1 MDSHQNQSNQSRVN
15 DYSNLYAKN
24 PVYPDNPVNR
34 NDQYDYQSQY
44 QYQYQPSPPKPKQ
57 PFSPIPLLL
66 IAGVLFL
73 FMGGILFLTST
84 WDMLSDAARA
94 ISLLSASL
102 IAFGVNVLAEK
113 VLKLPKTGLAFY
125 ILGCIFLPLALG
137 GIGAFQLFGEWL
149 SFSGD
154 GCNLL
159 WAMIFASIAG
169 TSFFGQRKY
178 KQVFLA
184 GISLMSMTGTWYTLI
199 FFFAELLC
207 KSGSTGYFL
216 FLSIAFSGY
225 AILAMLL
232 AKSYRKTHDRSDSLA
247 RAIPACL
254 YLTNCVYAVVLW
266 AFSSDFPKIGIVSSL
281 ILFVLFWNSDFISG
295 KLHTGVFGAFLAMA
309 TVIGAI
315 LNTWF
320 ADSFLAD
327 KSVEKACLRHFWGIL
342 AIIFLV
348 FYKIPKLRPE
358 LTKTFSRA
366 GAILS
371 IFFFWLQG
379 FCYLFENYE
388 ILLVY
393 ILVAIGFV
401 LYQKYGYKL
410 TEDRIYFVLECGI
423 LFLAAIASQ
432 EYQIASFLLVCSA
445 FVLLIQAFLR
455 KNTGSLMLAIAAS
468 AGMILSNYAHSEIT
482 ILFLGAGLLI
492 GGAVYAHRMRRELL
506 EICCSWAG
514 MALLIPASMKLC
526 SLWMESSTASVV
538 SMVILVTCYLLEIF
552 AFPGHARSRKT
563 KPYHEITSL
572 VISFIVFF
580 EYLETHRI
588 VATGTG
594 ILLCISLLIFS
605 AGFLKKESNALAIPQ
620 LVMLY
625 FTYSHMVESLTDSV
639 AIRTICYLALLLIYA
654 AMGRIILPDGFY
666 QHGKKIR
673 IDWAL
678 LAGVFPIFGIAL
690 TIDWYPSIVICLLL
704 AVYSAFYI
712 NRLDNQHIP
721 AVMAS
726 IFSCL
731 ALFFH
736 NIQDAFGI
744 VELLSGEDRKVPQL
758 LAWLIPAHLFILS
771 LIWILPKSK
780 RNNVCEVRF
789 GMYCLTMFSIVLTSL
804 HSGSVADAILTAV
817 ISFLILAGS
826 FTVKR
831 LRWFTL
837 GFVPLLL
844 ITFRVT
850 WKFWTSLHWGMY
862 LFLAGIIL
870 IVTASLYEYFTR
882 KAQENP
888 DEPKQKFKLFA
899 SWTW

>member
-1 MDSHQNQSNQSRVN
+1 MDSQQNQSSHSRVN

-24 PVYPDNPVNR
+24 SVYPDNPVHR
-34 NDQYDYQSQY
+34 SDQYDYQSQY
-44 QYQYQPSPPKPKQ
+44 QYQYQSSPPKPKQ

-169 TSFFGQRKY
+169 TSFFGQRNY

-184 GISLMSMTGTWYTLI
+184 GISLMSMTGTWYTLM

-266 AFSSDFPKIGIVSSL
+266 AFSSDFPKIGIVFSL
-281 ILFVLFWNSDFISG
+281 ILFVLFWNPDFISG
-295 KLHTGVFGAFLAMA
+295 KLHTGIFGACLTLYLA
-309 TVIGAI
+309 IGTI
-315 LNTWF
+315 LDTWF
-320 ADSFLAD
+320 VH
-327 KSVEKACLRHFWGIL
+327 KSTGIININFIFGYM
-342 AIIFLV
+342 AIILLAFH
-348 FYKIPKLRPE
+348 KIPKLRPE
-358 LTKTFSRA
+358 LTKTFSTA
-366 GAILS
+366 GAVLS
-371 IFFFWLQG
+371 IPFFLSAIFYHLI
-379 FCYLFENYE
+379 ENYE

-393 ILVAIGFV
+393 ILVAIEFV
-401 LYQKYGYKL
+401 LYRKYSYKL
-410 TEDRIYFVLECGI
+410 TENRIYFILECGT
-423 LFLAAIASQ
+423 LFFAAISSEQ
-432 EYQIASFLLVCSA
+432 YQTASFLLVCSA

-468 AGMILSNYAHSEIT
+468 AGMILSGYAHSEIT

-492 GGAVYAHRMRRELL
+492 GGAVYAHRMQRELL

-514 MALLIPASMKLC
+514 MALLISASMKLC
-526 SLWMESSTASVV
+526 SLWTEFSTAPVI

-625 FTYSHMVESLTDSV
+625 FTYSHMVESLTNSV
-639 AIRTICYLALLLIYA
+639 LIRMICYLALLLIYA

-666 QHGKKIR
+666 QHDKKIR

-678 LAGVFPIFGIAL
+678 LAGIFPIFGISL

-712 NRLDNQHIP
+712 NRLDNRHIP

-771 LIWILPKSK
+771 LIWILPKSN
-780 RNNVCEVRF
+780 RDDVCKVRF
-789 GMYCLTMFSIVLTSL
+789 GMYCLTMISILLTSL
-804 HSGSVADAILTAV
+804 HSGSVADSILTAV

-837 GFVPLLL
+837 GFAVLLL
-844 ITFRVT
+844 ITLRVT

-888 DEPKQKFKLFA
+888 NEPKQKFKLFA